1 MSATQSIHTSPAEF
15 LARALGF
22 GLLVICGIAGIVVA
36 GAWWAAC
43 IAAAGMLL
51 AIAGLV
57 ASVFALLEEEQAM
70 FRWVTRRH
78 ALVLGTLSVAAILVG
93 AFAA

>member
-1 MSATQSIHTSPAEF
+1 
-15 LARALGF
+15 
-22 GLLVICGIAGIVVA
+22 
-36 GAWWAAC
+36 
-43 IAAAGMLL
+43 MLL

-57 ASVFALLEEEQAM
+57 GSVFALLDDEQAM

-78 ALVLGTLSVAAILVG
+78 ALVLGALSVAAILVG